1 MNSNTPKT
9 LMLFFI
15 ICLFSLSSLTALEA
29 ADKKRAVKNKAWK
42 PLKGA
47 EFKVYKSTKQG
58 DLHLNI
64 YKPEDWKPGDSRPV
78 IVFFFGG
85 GWTGGSPSQFE
96 PHCKHLASKGMVACA
111 AEYRIKS
118 KHQTTPFEC
127 VADGKSAVR
136 WIRQHAAELGI
147 DPNRIVAGGGSA
159 GGHVAACTGTVIGFE
174 EPDEEKQISS
184 VPNAMALFNPVVDT
198 TETGWKGGP
207 RQLGERCKE
216 ISPIHFM
223 RKDLPPTII
232 FHGTGDT
239 TVLFENVERF
249 TEQMKQNGNRCE
261 LVAYKDQGHGF
272 FNLRKNRENYDSTIK
287 KLDQFLTSLG
297 YLSPKQ

>member
-85 GWTGGSPSQFE
+85 GWTRTSWMFQFQV
-96 PHCKHLASKGMVACA
+96 S
-111 AEYRIKS
+111 
-118 KHQTTPFEC
+118 
-127 VADGKSAVR
+127 
-136 WIRQHAAELGI
+136 
-147 DPNRIVAGGGSA
+147 
-159 GGHVAACTGTVIGFE
+159 
-174 EPDEEKQISS
+174 
-184 VPNAMALFNPVVDT
+184 
-198 TETGWKGGP
+198 
-207 RQLGERCKE
+207 
-216 ISPIHFM
+216 
-223 RKDLPPTII
+223 
-232 FHGTGDT
+232 
-239 TVLFENVERF
+239 
-249 TEQMKQNGNRCE
+249 
-261 LVAYKDQGHGF
+261 
-272 FNLRKNRENYDSTIK
+272 
-287 KLDQFLTSLG
+287 
-297 YLSPKQ
+297 